1 MNPLRRLALVS
12 GLAAPTVVG
21 LACGSTDEQEKAEEP
36 LAQVAPQA
44 QSLPNTSGTPLEP
57 ALATIPRGA
66 PLVNMTYEGYEGTV
80 YRQDPLRTEEA
91 ANLDEDDFDLF
102 GVTTESNL
110 IAPGSGNSLDVYRL
124 KGNED
129 GHLYTFE
136 PGQSIPNED
145 GTTITIDGGWVRWVV
160 AD

>member
-1 MNPLRRLALVS
+1 
-12 GLAAPTVVG
+12 
-21 LACGSTDEQEKAEEP
+21 
-36 LAQVAPQA
+36 
-44 QSLPNTSGTPLEP
+44 
-57 ALATIPRGA
+57 
-66 PLVNMTYEGYEGTV
+66 
-80 YRQDPLRTEEA
+80 
-91 ANLDEDDFDLF
+91 
-102 GVTTESNL
+102 VTTESNL

-160 AD
+160 TD